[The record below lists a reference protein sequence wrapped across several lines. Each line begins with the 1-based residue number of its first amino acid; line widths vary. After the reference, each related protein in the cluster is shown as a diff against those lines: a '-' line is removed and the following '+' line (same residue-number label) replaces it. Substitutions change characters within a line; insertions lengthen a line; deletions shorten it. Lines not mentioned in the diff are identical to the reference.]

1 MRNDV
6 GLTVHD
12 HAEVRSGVVPYS
24 PLHHIG
30 HTLVPVCLAAG
41 ADSILLWNGL
51 LLEEIKLICTGL
63 VSGVAVLL
71 VLQDSFAQ
79 GEGQGLDGP
88 AQL

>member
-24 PLHHIG
+24 PLHHVG

-51 LLEEIKLICTGL
+51 LLEEIMLTHTWVL
-63 VSGVAVLL
+63 RGVAVLP
-71 VLQDSFAQ
+71 VLQDRLTHR
-79 GEGQGLDGP
+79 EGQRLEVP
-88 AQL
+88 A

>member
-12 HAEVRSGVVPYS
+12 HAGVRSGVAPYS
-24 PLHHIG
+24 PLHHM
-30 HTLVPVCLAAG
+30 LVPVCLAAG

-51 LLEEIKLICTGL
+51 LLEEIKLIRTGL

-71 VLQDSFAQ
+71 VLQDSVAQ

>member
-1 MRNDV
+1 M

-12 HAEVRSGVVPYS
+12 HAGVRSGVAPYS
-24 PLHHIG
+24 PLHHVG

-51 LLEEIKLICTGL
+51 LLEEIKLIRTGL

-71 VLQDSFAQ
+71 VLQDSVAQ
-79 GEGQGLDGP
+79 GKARGWMGLHSCR
-88 AQL
+88 

>member
-1 MRNDV
+1 M

-12 HAEVRSGVVPYS
+12 HAEVCSGVVPYIT
-24 PLHHIG
+24 LHHVG

-51 LLEEIKLICTGL
+51 LLEEIKLIRTGL
-63 VSGVAVLL
+63 VSSLAVLL
-71 VLQDSFAQ
+71 VLHDSVAQ
-79 GEGQGLDGP
+79 EEGQGLDGP